1 MFEKYI
7 QEDLETYYS
16 KISNSKIRDILK
28 YSLEGGK
35 CIRGFIVKHLIEQ
48 LSGNTNIWQPVVSI
62 ELIHGISL
70 IIDDLPC
77 MDNDL
82 IRRNKP
88 STFVKFGERQTILVS
103 FYGISEAFKLLFDGL
118 RLNESLYNG
127 KNLNKIYTLIDQ
139 WNEEIGKNL
148 IIGQMLDLSIN
159 IEELLN
165 IKLINDN
172 KNIMLYKTASLFS
185 FAFIL
190 GGIFGG
196 NDNIDDYK
204 KMGYLFGLMFQL
216 MDDYKDMDTD
226 EANANYFLQYGKKSS
241 IELYLDCKLKLLQY
255 LEKYNLY
262 TNKFKLLIEK
272 IDQEIELSKSV

>member
-7 QEDLETYYS
+7 NNELNVYYS
-16 KISNSKIRDILK
+16 KINNSKIRSILQ

-35 CIRGFIVKHLIEQ
+35 CIRGFIVKHIMEKI
-48 LSGNTNIWQPVVSI
+48 GKKIIWQPIASI

-88 STFVKFGERQTILVS
+88 STFVKFGEKESILVS
-103 FYGISEAFKLLFDGL
+103 FYGISEAFKILFEGINNNKDIFPEDIYNKVQELL
-118 RLNESLYNG
+118 EY
-127 KNLNKIYTLIDQ
+127 

-148 IIGQMLDLSIN
+148 IIGQMLDLCMDV
-159 IEELLN
+159 EELLN
-165 IKLINDN
+165 INIAKDK

-185 FAFIL
+185 FSFIL
-190 GGIFGG
+190 GGIFSSI
-196 NDNIDDYK
+196 DNIIDFK
-204 KMGYLFGLMFQL
+204 KMCYLFGIMFQL

-226 EANANYFLQYGKKSS
+226 ENSANYFLQNGKKES
-241 IELYLDCKLKLLQY
+241 IELYLNCKLQLLNL

-262 TNKFKLLIEK
+262 TEEFKMLINK
-272 IDQEIELSKSV
+272 IDETINI

>member
-7 QEDLETYYS
+7 NNELNVYYS
-16 KISNSKIRDILK
+16 KINNSKIRSILQ

-35 CIRGFIVKHLIEQ
+35 CIRGFIVKHIMEKI
-48 LSGNTNIWQPVVSI
+48 GKKIIWQPIASI

-88 STFVKFGERQTILVS
+88 STFVKFGEKESILVS
-103 FYGISEAFKLLFDGL
+103 FYGISEAFKILFEGINNNKDIFPEDIYNKVQELL
-118 RLNESLYNG
+118 EY
-127 KNLNKIYTLIDQ
+127 

-148 IIGQMLDLSIN
+148 IIGQMLDLCMDV
-159 IEELLN
+159 EELLN
-165 IKLINDN
+165 INIAKDK

-185 FAFIL
+185 FSFIL
-190 GGIFGG
+190 GGIFSSI
-196 NDNIDDYK
+196 DNIIDFK
-204 KMGYLFGLMFQL
+204 KMGYLFGIMFQL

-226 EANANYFLQYGKKSS
+226 ENSANYFLQNGKKES
-241 IELYLDCKLKLLQY
+241 IELYLNCKLQLLNL

-262 TNKFKLLIEK
+262 TEEFKMLINK
-272 IDQEIELSKSV
+272 IDETINI

>member
-1 MFEKYI
+1 MFENYI
-7 QEDLETYYS
+7 NNELNIYYS
-16 KISNSKIRDILK
+16 KINNSKIRSILQ

-35 CIRGFIVKHLIEQ
+35 CIRGFIVKHIMEKI
-48 LSGNTNIWQPVVSI
+48 GKKIIWQPIASI

-88 STFVKFGERQTILVS
+88 STFVKFGEKESILVS
-103 FYGISEAFKLLFDGL
+103 FYGISEAFKILFEGINNNKDIFPEDIYNKVQELL
-118 RLNESLYNG
+118 EY
-127 KNLNKIYTLIDQ
+127 

-148 IIGQMLDLSIN
+148 IIGQMLDLCMDV
-159 IEELLN
+159 EELLN
-165 IKLINDN
+165 INIAKDK

-185 FAFIL
+185 FSFIL
-190 GGIFGG
+190 GGIFSSI
-196 NDNIDDYK
+196 DNIIDFK
-204 KMGYLFGLMFQL
+204 KMGYLFGIMFQL

-226 EANANYFLQYGKKSS
+226 ENSANYFLQNGKKES
-241 IELYLDCKLKLLQY
+241 IELYLNCKLQLLNL

-262 TNKFKLLIEK
+262 TEEFKMLINK
-272 IDQEIELSKSV
+272 IDETINI